1 MTRRSMGG
9 NCRNGMNL
17 SHAAVQVAVVC
28 GYFVPKSDASK
39 SASAALAVSAFAA
52 V

>member
-9 NCRNGMNL
+9 NCRNGMNR
-17 SHAAVQVAVVC
+17 SHAAVQVATVC
-28 GYFVPKSDASK
+28 GYFVPQAEASN
-39 SASAALAVSAFAA
+39 SANAVRAVSSFGA